1 MKKVYAKKYEIIF
14 SKINSCKYI
23 NCEKTDCGTS
33 VVIKVDKRI
42 DSNVLLKTLK
52 ENSVYVTSIDD
63 FYLDKNMN
71 TNVFLIGFAKMSY
84 DDIST
89 GMDIIVNVVNNLVN

>member
-1 MKKVYAKKYEIIF
+1 MLLKHLAHLQ
-14 SKINSCKYI
+14 
-23 NCEKTDCGTS
+23 
-33 VVIKVDKRI
+33 VDS
-42 DSNVLLKTLK
+42 DVLLKTLREK
-52 ENSVYVTSIDD
+52 SVYVIPIDD

-84 DDIST
+84 DDISN